1 VSNGRLSERR
11 LPPDQYSRVLPVAES
26 HAIPPVSALCT
37 TILEGLLAKQDSGSS
52 PAIITNPQAQ
62 APPEGREEPVSPLRV
77 DGKAAK
83 RRRAVDGATGARVP
97 PRVVASVDTDY
108 LQTSFTAFF
117 ETGGS

>member
-1 VSNGRLSERR
+1 MSNGRLSERR

-83 RRRAVDGATGARVP
+83 RRAVDGATGARVP

>member
-62 APPEGREEPVSPLRV
+62 APPEGREEPVSPSRV
-77 DGKAAK
+77 GGKAAK
-83 RRRAVDGATGARVP
+83 RRAVDGATGARVP

>member
-1 VSNGRLSERR
+1 MSNGRLSERR

-52 PAIITNPQAQ
+52 PAITNPQAQ